1 MINFDNSELVCYYAS
16 MSNQD
21 NKKQQF
27 NIYLPS
33 DLIKQVKFAALESDK
48 SLSRF
53 VEDVLRR
60 AVEQAQEKKDKK
72 Q

>member
-1 MINFDNSELVCYYAS
+1 MDNQE
-16 MSNQD
+16 D
-21 NKKQQF
+21 KKQQF
-27 NIYLPS
+27 NIYLPP

-53 VEDVLRR
+53 VEDVLRQ
-60 AVEQAQEKKDKK
+60 AVEQAQDNKDKK